1 MSKGAQ
7 DLGLVFRVE
16 AHLDVFDARRRA
28 EQLARDLGF
37 SRPDAGLVTVVVSEL
52 GYNIVRHGVRGLIV
66 LSKTAGEEHGPGVCV
81 EASDE
86 GPPIPDLQ
94 LAIRDGHDRAGPI
107 DPMLLFRRAGIGSG
121 LGAIVR
127 LTHEFRYERM
137 PAGNRFTVIR
147 YLTSPSRR
155 RGPPGW

>member
-1 MSKGAQ
+1 MRKGEQ

-28 EQLARDLGF
+28 ERLARDLGF
-37 SRPDAGLVTVVVSEL
+37 SRPDASLVTLVVSEL

-66 LSKTAGEEHGPGVCV
+66 LSSSASKEHGPGVCV

-94 LAIRDGHDRAGPI
+94 LAIRDGHDRTGPI
-107 DPMLLFRRAGIGSG
+107 DPMLLFRRAGIGS
-121 LGAIVR
+121 
-127 LTHEFRYERM
+127 
-137 PAGNRFTVIR
+137 
-147 YLTSPSRR
+147 
-155 RGPPGW
+155 